1 MKILIIT
8 PSLAPHGGV
17 RVLVEHAN
25 GLAHQGHDVTL
36 QVVHKPEQALPNWV
50 DFHEDVEIQ
59 SGAIK
64 YNPARFDAIIY
75 GSPFLAVQFHSHY
88 KDAKTFLLLQM
99 CEELF
104 NPDNKAYVQQA
115 IESYHLPIPII
126 GISQWNKDRIL
137 TEHKRDPN
145 LPYHLIGNGVS
156 DNFKPGIKDEGLTVL
171 VEGWVG
177 YNPAKDTEA
186 IAPRVAKH
194 LKQKYGVR
202 IIAYSQFPLSH
213 KDAKFKD
220 VPDEYYVQPTA
231 QQIVLLN
238 QRATFLLKASHYD
251 ARSCAPVEAMK
262 CGTPTVRAIDLGDDD
277 LTHKYN
283 CMRGGY
289 SYDEMIC
296 NAEMMIEIEYL
307 CQTLAEHGMQYAET
321 NLSWPHWSNELY
333 KIISQ

>member
-1 MKILIIT
+1 MKVLIIT
-8 PSLAPHGGV
+8 PSLAAHGGV

-25 GLAHQGHDVTL
+25 GLARQGHDVTL
-36 QVVHKPEQALPNWV
+36 QVVHKPERALPDWV
-50 DFHEDVEIQ
+50 SFDDDVEIQ

-64 YNPARFDAIIY
+64 YNPSKFDAVIY
-75 GSPFLAVQFHSHY
+75 GSPFLAVQFHNHY
-88 KDAKTFLLLQM
+88 KDANTFLLLQM

-145 LPYHLIGNGVS
+145 LPYYLIGNGVS
-156 DNFKPGIKDEGLTVL
+156 DNFCPGVKDEGLTVL

-186 IAPRVAKH
+186 IAPRFALH
-194 LKQKYGVR
+194 LKQKYGAR

-213 KDAKFKD
+213 PQAKFKD

-231 QQIVLLN
+231 RQIVLLN

-262 CGTPTVRAIDLGDDD
+262 CGTPTARAIDLGDDD
-277 LTHKYN
+277 LLGGYN
-283 CMRGGY
+283 CLRCI
-289 SYDEMIC
+289 YDYDLLLYVAESVIEDRAILNEMSR
-296 NAEMMIEIEYL
+296 NGLE
-307 CQTLAEHGMQYAET
+307 YAET
-321 NLSWPHWSNELY
+321 NLSWPHWSDELF
-333 KIISQ
+333 KIIKG

>member
-17 RVLVEHAN
+17 RVLGEHGN
-25 GLAHQGHDVTL
+25 GLAAQGHDVTF
-36 QVVHKPEQALPNWV
+36 QVVHKPDPGLPNWMS
-50 DFHEDVEIQ
+50 FHPDLEIQ

-75 GSPFLAVQFHSHY
+75 GSPFIAVQFHNHY

-104 NPDNKAYVQQA
+104 NPNNKAYVRQA

-126 GISQWNKDRIL
+126 GISQWNKDRIFDV
-137 TEHKRDPN
+137 HKRDPN

-156 DNFKPGIKDEGLTVL
+156 DNFKPGVKDDGLTVL

-177 YNPAKDTEA
+177 YNPAKDTDA
-186 IAPRVAKH
+186 IAPRVARH
-194 LKQKYGVR
+194 LKQKYGAR
-202 IIAYSQFPLSH
+202 ITAYSQFPLSH
-213 KDAKFKD
+213 PQAKHTD
-220 VPDEYYVQPTA
+220 VPDEYYVTPTA
-231 QQIVLLN
+231 EQIVRLN
-238 QRATFLLKASHYD
+238 QRATFLLKASRYD

-277 LTHKYN
+277 LLHEYN
-283 CMRGGY
+283 CLRSAY
-289 SYDEMIC
+289 NYDEMIAH
-296 NAEMMIEIEYL
+296 AERIIENQVLRDRYAKNGLE
-307 CQTLAEHGMQYAET
+307 YAET
-321 NLSWPHWSNELY
+321 SLSWPHWSNELL

>member
-1 MKILIIT
+1 MKVLIIS
-8 PSLAPHGGV
+8 PSLAAHGGV

-25 GLAHQGHDVTL
+25 GLARQGHDVTL
-36 QVVHKPEQALPNWV
+36 QVVHKPERALPDWV
-50 DFHEDVEIQ
+50 SFDDDVEIQ

-75 GSPFLAVQFHSHY
+75 GSPFLAVQFHNHY
-88 KDAKTFLLLQM
+88 KDANTFLLLQM

-145 LPYHLIGNGVS
+145 LPYYLIGNGVS
-156 DNFKPGIKDEGLTVL
+156 DNFCPGVKDEGLTVL

-186 IAPRVAKH
+186 IAPRVALH
-194 LKQKYGVR
+194 LKQKYGAR

-277 LTHKYN
+277 LLGGYN
-283 CMRGGY
+283 CVRCDYDY
-289 SYDEMIC
+289 SQMI
-296 NAEMMIEIEYL
+296 ALSELVIEGSVLPKLSRNGLE
-307 CQTLAEHGMQYAET
+307 YAET
-321 NLSWPHWSNELY
+321 NLSWPHWSNELF

>member
-1 MKILIIT
+1 MKVLIIS

-25 GLAHQGHDVTL
+25 GFAAQGHDVTL
-36 QVVHKPEQALPNWV
+36 QVVQHTMKALPNWV
-50 DFHEDVEIQ
+50 TFHEDVEIDI
-59 SGAIK
+59 GDTRF
-64 YNPARFDAIIY
+64 NPAKFDAVIY
-75 GSPFLAVQFHSHY
+75 GSPFMAVRFHNHY
-88 KDAKTFLLLQM
+88 RNANAFMLLQM

-104 NPDNKAYVQQA
+104 NPNDANYVKQA

-137 TEHKRDPN
+137 DVHKRDPI

-156 DNFKPGIKDEGLTVL
+156 DSFCPGIKDDGLTVL

-194 LKQKYGVR
+194 LKEKYGAR
-202 IIAYSQFPLSH
+202 IIAYSQFPLAH
-213 KDAKFKD
+213 PQAKHKD
-220 VPDEYYVQPTA
+220 VPDEYYVQPTLD
-231 QQIVLLN
+231 QIVRLN
-238 QRATFLLKASHYD
+238 QRATFLLKASKFD
-251 ARSCAPVEAMK
+251 ARSCAPVEAME
-262 CGTPTVRAIDLGDDD
+262 CRTPTVRAIDMGDDD
-277 LTHKYN
+277 LIHKYN
-283 CMRGGY
+283 CLRGVY
-289 SYDEMIC
+289 NYDEMIC

-321 NLSWPHWSNELY
+321 NLSWPHWSNELF

>member
-1 MKILIIT
+1 MKALIIT

-25 GLAHQGHDVTL
+25 GLARQGCDVTL

-59 SGAIK
+59 GGAIK
-64 YNPARFDAIIY
+64 YNPGKFDAIIY
-75 GSPFLAVQFHSHY
+75 GSPFVAMQFHQHY
-88 KDAKTFLLLQM
+88 KAANTFLLLQM

-104 NPDNKAYVQQA
+104 NPEKKDYVQQA

-137 TEHKRDPN
+137 EVHKRDPN

-156 DNFKPGIKDEGLTVL
+156 DNFCPGVKDEGLTVL

-186 IAPRVAKH
+186 IAPRVARH
-194 LKQKYGVR
+194 LKQEYGAR
-202 IIAYSQFPLSH
+202 IIAYSQFPLTH
-213 KDAKFKD
+213 PQAKHVD

-231 QQIVLLN
+231 DQIVRLN

-277 LTHKYN
+277 LIHEYN
-283 CMRGGY
+283 CLRCK
-289 SYDEMIC
+289 YDYHDMIAF
-296 NAEMMIEIEYL
+296 AEELLESSCILPRMQKNGL
-307 CQTLAEHGMQYAET
+307 QYAET
-321 NLSWPHWSNELY
+321 NLSWPHWSKELY

>member
-137 TEHKRDPN
+137 DVHKRDPN

-186 IAPRVAKH
+186 IAPRVALH
-194 LKQKYGVR
+194 LKQKYGAR

-213 KDAKFKD
+213 PQAKFKD

-231 QQIVLLN
+231 EQIVRLN

-277 LTHKYN
+277 LLGGYN
-283 CMRGGY
+283 CVRCRYDY
-289 SYDEMIC
+289 SQMI
-296 NAEMMIEIEYL
+296 ALSELVIEGSVLPKLQLNGLEY
-307 CQTLAEHGMQYAET
+307 AKT
-321 NLSWPHWSNELY
+321 NLSWPHWSNELF

>member
-25 GLAHQGHDVTL
+25 GLARQGHDVTL
-36 QVVHKPEQALPNWV
+36 QVVHKPERALPDWV
-50 DFHEDVEIQ
+50 SFDDDVEIQ

-88 KDAKTFLLLQM
+88 KDANAFLLLQM

-104 NPDNKAYVQQA
+104 NPDNANYVRQA

-137 TEHKRDPN
+137 EVHQRDPK

-156 DNFKPGIKDEGLTVL
+156 DNFQPGVKDEGLTVL

-186 IAPRVAKH
+186 IAPRVALH
-194 LKQKYGVR
+194 LKQKYGAR
-202 IIAYSQFPLSH
+202 IIAYSQFPLNH
-213 KDAKFKD
+213 PQAKFKD

-231 QQIVLLN
+231 EQIVMLN

-277 LTHKYN
+277 LIHKFNCLRCGYN
-283 CMRGGY
+283 
-289 SYDEMIC
+289 YDEMIC

-321 NLSWPHWSNELY
+321 NLSWPHWSNELF

>member
-25 GLAHQGHDVTL
+25 GLARQGHDVTL
-36 QVVHKPEQALPNWV
+36 QVVHKPEQSLPNWV

-59 SGAIK
+59 GGAIK
-64 YNPARFDAIIY
+64 YNPSKFDAVIY
-75 GSPFLAVQFHSHY
+75 GSPFIAVQFHSHY
-88 KDAKTFLLLQM
+88 KNVKTFLLLQM

-104 NPDNKAYVQQA
+104 NPDNENYVKQA

-137 TEHKRDPN
+137 DVHKRDPN

-156 DNFKPGIKDEGLTVL
+156 DNFCPGTKDEGFTVL

-186 IAPRVAKH
+186 IAPRVARH
-194 LKQKYGVR
+194 LKQKYGAR
-202 IIAYSQFPLSH
+202 IITYSQFPLSH

-220 VPDEYYVQPTA
+220 VPDEYYAQPTA
-231 QQIVLLN
+231 QQIVRLN
-238 QRATFLLKASHYD
+238 QRATFLLKASRYD

-277 LTHKYN
+277 LLHEYN
-283 CMRGGY
+283 CLRGDY
-289 SYDEMIC
+289 NYDQMIAH
-296 NAEMMIEIEYL
+296 AEMLIEFPDLLEKL
-307 CQTLAEHGMQYAET
+307 KVNGLHYAVQD
-321 NLSWPHWSNELY
+321 LSWLHWSNELY